1 MPVKRQS
8 AGSKSSRTGKKQRRA
23 DYRKITASA
32 AESVRESI
40 SAGWKNMKGA
50 SHPPREFSA
59 NGAARKNG
67 ATKRSA
73 NAPVFKHPKTELEA
87 AIQRYVDLFEFAP
100 IPYVSFDRVGRV
112 GEINLAAVQLLGGSR
127 ARLIGEPFAL
137 HVTKEDRIPFLNHLL
152 RCRSSNRRVET
163 ELHLKKRNG
172 DIIIAHLAS
181 SPMTSSM
188 RDGAR
193 LYQTAILDLT
203 ERKRFEETIQR
214 SEERYRTLFD
224 LVPVA
229 IYVCDAD
236 GIIREYNRRAV
247 ELWGREL
254 TGKREERRFCGSYK
268 IYYPDGRPMPHDEC
282 PMARVLRGEKL
293 TSKDLEI
300 VVERPDGER
309 RHVVPAPRVLT
320 DKQGKITGA
329 INCLFDITDRKSAET
344 AAMRLAAAVQSSH
357 DAIAAKTLNGII
369 TDWNQSAERI
379 FGYKPKEIIGKSVLT
394 LIPKDRQ
401 DEEGQILKRIRR
413 GESLDHY
420 ETVRRRKDGQLI
432 DVSLT
437 ISPIKGPNGEIVGV
451 SKIARDITNQK
462 QTERRL
468 AEQARL
474 LDLTNDAIIVRDHQ
488 DRIVY
493 WNRGAEEMYGF
504 PAKEALGKMTHQLLQ
519 TRHPESLER
528 IRKKLQRDHHWSG
541 ELTHTRKDG
550 MKVVVISRWSLDRH
564 AKDQPPSILETNTEI
579 TDRKRSEQ
587 QTAIN
592 LAVSR
597 ILSGSPALTDAAPRI
612 LQAVCQ
618 TLRWEVGGFWVP
630 TPDDSVLRCL
640 KIWESRAGKFPKF
653 KAVSRKLKLAP
664 GVGLPGRIWT
674 NLKPAWVSDITKDT
688 NFPRGPVAV
697 GEGLHGTFAFPIS
710 FGKQFVAV
718 MEFFSPEI
726 REPDEDLL
734 KTFSSIGNQMGQFVQ
749 RKRAEA
755 ALQKSKES
763 LEQLVRERTKALRM
777 ANAELKNE
785 IARRKGLEGE
795 ILSVSDREQQRLGR
809 ELHDGL
815 CQHLTAVAFMSRSI
829 ATRLKNH
836 RVIEVG
842 DIEKIAQ
849 LVNDAATDTRNL
861 SRALHRLD
869 VDAAG
874 FINALQDLVD
884 REIWRTPC
892 RLEVKPSFRIEDDAA
907 AAHLYRIAREAVIN
921 ANKHAQA
928 REIIVRLQRSRQEV
942 VLHVIDDGVGLSD
955 DRKLKEGLGLH
966 IMNYR
971 AQLVGGRLEIDS
983 QKNRGTR
990 VSCYLPPRVSASRN
1004 AKNGEQ
1010 PAELTETVPSKAAA
1024 AVPKF

>member
-112 GEINLAAVQLLGGSR
+112 EEINLAAVQLLGGSR

-564 AKDQPPSILETNTEI
+564 AKDQSPSILETNTEI

-674 NLKPAWVSDITKDT
+674 NLKPAWVSDITEDT